1 MKLEKLGTLRQM
13 IPEFHRTRDGMV
25 YSEEILVRAVE
36 ATGAEVKT
44 DENGHKY
51 IEVTLYQDER
61 GNQVFKPHVEVTED
75 TLNGMFEKDLIKK
88 ISVSMEGVYNE
99 AGKQNYLGNR
109 ESRRKKTHNR
119 TVEQTIKSVRGK
131 RKRKKRSK
139 QRNK

>member
-1 MKLEKLGTLRQM
+1 M
-13 IPEFHRTRDGMV
+13 D

-36 ATGAEVKT
+36 DTGAEVKT

-51 IEVTLYQDER
+51 IEVTLYHDEC

-75 TLNGMFEKDLIKK
+75 TLKQMFERDLIKK
-88 ISVSMEGVYNE
+88 ISVSMEGVCNE
-99 AGKQNYLGNR
+99 INEQKHLRNR
-109 ESRRKKTHNR
+109 ESRRKEAHKR
-119 TVEQTIKSVRGK
+119 TVGQTNKSVRGK